1 MKLYGFWRSLATYR
15 VRVALALKGLRAE
28 EVSIDLLKGKQNTD
42 EYLAVN
48 PQGVVPAL
56 VLDDGG
62 PPLFQSLAILEY
74 LEETRPTPP
83 LLPKDARG
91 RARVR
96 GLSLIAAAD
105 GHPLITPR
113 IRLYLEKQM
122 HQDENARNRWL
133 AHWTLRALEAI
144 EVHLARE
151 KETGAFCHGNTPT
164 MADICLA
171 SQVIGALAY
180 FNCDTSG
187 VPAAM
192 RIYNRC
198 MEIDAFAMAHP
209 LKQPG
214 AQAH

>member
-91 RARVR
+91 RARER
-96 GLSLIAAAD
+96 GLALIAAAD
-105 GHPLITPR
+105 R
-113 IRLYLEKQM
+113 
-122 HQDENARNRWL
+122 AR
-133 AHWTLRALEAI
+133 
-144 EVHLARE
+144 
-151 KETGAFCHGNTPT
+151 
-164 MADICLA
+164 
-171 SQVIGALAY
+171 
-180 FNCDTSG
+180 
-187 VPAAM
+187 
-192 RIYNRC
+192 
-198 MEIDAFAMAHP
+198 
-209 LKQPG
+209 
-214 AQAH
+214 